1 MRINLAIY
9 TISLLFFLLFPS
21 QQSAGAEASPV
32 ALVYRQD
39 LPLHRQLA
47 GQINRAL
54 AEEDP
59 PIPTVDLPLSSAW
72 SPENE
77 KDFAD
82 KKPFFA
88 IAFGDVALTFCR
100 KALPDL
106 NGFFLLVSSQEQ
118 VAEAE
123 SSGRWTGAGLWVKP
137 EKQLEK
143 FRELFPG
150 AQTIGSVVSAGFFSR
165 EQLVALR
172 QTGERFGFALD
183 IVEVGQRRDILG
195 AIAQVYKR
203 SDAFWMMPDPQL
215 LNEITLAEMLRLQ
228 TAHARPL
235 LGLSPRFVQLG
246 ALLSVNTSL
255 GELAK
260 QAVVMSRKFAGSRH
274 QGHQGPLPDSCYIV
288 HVNADVAA
296 KLHFKTPAAIS
307 ASYDFISP
315 AGEEGRP

>member
-1 MRINLAIY
+1 MRINLTLY
-9 TISLLFFLLFPS
+9 TLSLLFFLLFPS
-21 QQSAGAEASPV
+21 QQSAGAETSPV

-47 GQINRAL
+47 GQITRAL

-59 PIPTVDLPLSSAW
+59 RIVTVELPLSVTW

-82 KKPFFA
+82 KKPSFA
-88 IAFGDVALTFCR
+88 IAFGDVALDFCR
-100 KALPDL
+100 KALPNL
-106 NGFFLLVSSQEQ
+106 NGFFLLVSNQEQ

-123 SSGRWTGAGLWVKP
+123 NSGRWTGAGLWVKP

-150 AQTIGSVVSAGFFSR
+150 AQTIGSVISAGFFSK
-165 EQLVALR
+165 EQLAALR
-172 QTGERFGFALD
+172 KSGERFGFALD
-183 IVEVGQRRDILG
+183 IVEVAQRREILG

-203 SDAFWMMPDPQL
+203 ADAFWMMPDPQL

-235 LGLSPRFVQLG
+235 LALSPRFVQLG

-274 QGHQGPLPDSCYIV
+274 QGHPEPLPDSCYIV
-288 HVNADVAA
+288 HVNADVAE
-296 KLHFKTPAAIS
+296 KLHFKAPAAIR
-307 ASYDFISP
+307 ASYDFMSP
-315 AGEEGRP
+315 AGGEGKP